1 MKATL
6 VFAVVLFLLLAAA
19 CGGNDGDFLANDGDG
34 DGSNFLPTDSVRDDR
49 VGENPAAQPEERD
62 EAIRNIARTLI
73 APRVTDP
80 YEEGSLFF
88 EIRNLDVIA
97 GRASLMVTGV
107 FIVGDDRQE
116 KYALA
121 YLVRDADGGWIL
133 DSISKFDWTLGE
145 QHRQN
150 EIKHEQAQEA
160 RNQAEIARLTKIIED
175 FDRITFKVSGIEK
188 IPGPL
193 GDESYT
199 GFYLT
204 VDIGNPSSERHN
216 SVGYLVK
223 WQAHLTKYNIGCPV
237 EDQAPETVTGEE
249 EDSIYGLE
257 PGETYQ
263 VRHRISVGS
272 MSCAILDITVD
283 PTPSVSV
290 TSLDGFKSK
299 EEVEAAIAQLQTSP
313 NP

>member
-1 MKATL
+1 MVAGYL
-6 VFAVVLFLLLAAA
+6 
-19 CGGNDGDFLANDGDG
+19 
-34 DGSNFLPTDSVRDDR
+34 
-49 VGENPAAQPEERD
+49 
-62 EAIRNIARTLI
+62 IR
-73 APRVTDP
+73 
-80 YEEGSLFF
+80 
-88 EIRNLDVIA
+88 
-97 GRASLMVTGV
+97 
-107 FIVGDDRQE
+107 
-116 KYALA
+116 
-121 YLVRDADGGWIL
+121 
-133 DSISKFDWTLGE
+133 SKFDWTLGE

-150 EIKHEQAQEA
+150 EIKADQAQEA
-160 RNQAEIARLTKIIED
+160 RDRTEIARLTKIIED
-175 FDRITFKVSGIEK
+175 FDRITFKVSGVEK

-204 VDIGNPSSERHN
+204 LDIGNPSSERHN

-257 PGETYQ
+257 PGKTYQ
-263 VRHRISVGS
+263 IRHRISVGN
-272 MSCAILDITVD
+272 MSCAILNITVD

-299 EEVEAAIAQLQTSP
+299 EEVEAAIKQLQTSP
-313 NP
+313 GN

>member
-1 MKATL
+1 MKALSVL
-6 VFAVVLFLLLAAA
+6 VLAGFLLLVAA
-19 CGGNDGDFLANDGDG
+19 CYSDDETHPGKKGEIDWIEIAETIGAGD
-34 DGSNFLPTDSVRDDR
+34 LP
-49 VGENPAAQPEERD
+49 EPNAERS
-62 EAIRNIARTLI
+62 RQR
-73 APRVTDP
+73 
-80 YEEGSLFF
+80 
-88 EIRNLDVIA
+88 EIEQA
-97 GRASLMVTGV
+97 K
-107 FIVGDDRQE
+107 RQE
-116 KYALA
+116 
-121 YLVRDADGGWIL
+121 
-133 DSISKFDWTLGE
+133 T
-145 QHRQN
+145 
-150 EIKHEQAQEA
+150 

-175 FDRITFKVSGIEK
+175 FDRITFKILGTEK

-204 VDIGNPSSERHN
+204 LDIGNPSSERHN

-223 WQAHLTKYNIGCPV
+223 WQAHLVKYNIGCPV
-237 EDQAPETVTGEE
+237 EDQAPATVTGEE

-272 MSCAILDITVD
+272 MSCAILNITVD

-299 EEVEAAIAQLQTSP
+299 EEVEAAITQLQTSP
-313 NP
+313 GN